1 MVKIF
6 YPNKKVLFIDLYL
19 SGKMVHKMMFMVVK
33 TYQTKTFDFIFNGAR
48 GIKRTIIRLV

>member
-6 YPNKKVLFIDLYL
+6 HPNKNVVFIDLYL

-48 GIKRTIIRLV
+48 GIKQTIIRLV

>member
-6 YPNKKVLFIDLYL
+6 HPNKNVVFIDLYL
-19 SGKMVHKMMFMVVK
+19 SGKMVHEMMFMVVK

-48 GIKRTIIRLV
+48 GIKQTIIRLV